1 MSKVL
6 QENSSIEGG
15 GSSNAR
21 TADLGG
27 CTPFVTA
34 NNNMETKY
42 NSVVVYKSWIDT
54 IKKLPIGEID
64 KYEAIMAI
72 LDYGFSGCE
81 QDHWA
86 VDMVREQIDVNNRRR
101 ENGKLGGRPK
111 NQTETKP
118 KPNDNQ
124 TETKEEPNNNLI
136 ENSIIENVNSIIEN
150 DNLKEKDKK
159 KNAGKP
165 PRPTL
170 EEIKEYVKEKNYTFD
185 YEAFFNFYESNGWK
199 VGKNPMKSWQAACI
213 TWQKRQNEF
222 NNNKNYN
229 HGRDKNNN
237 DGFSGTGY
245 TGDTI

>member
-27 CTPFVTA
+27 CTPFVHA
-34 NNNMETKY
+34 NNNMETNY
-42 NSVVVYKSWIDT
+42 NSMVVYRSWIDT

-72 LDYGFSGCE
+72 FEYGFNGLDSE
-81 QDHWA
+81 HWA

-111 NQTETKP
+111 NQNKTKP

-124 TETKEEPNNNLI
+124 TETKEEPNDNLI
-136 ENSIIENVNSIIEN
+136 ENSIIENSIIEN
-150 DNLKEKDKK
+150 DNLKEKEKK
-159 KNAGKP
+159 ESAGKP
-165 PRPTL
+165 PRPTID
-170 EEIKEYVKEKNYTFD
+170 EVRQYVREKNYTFD
-185 YEAFFNFYESNGWK
+185 PEAFFNYYDSNGWM
-199 VGKNPMKSWQAACI
+199 VGKNKMKNWKAACA
-213 TWQKRQNEF
+213 TWQRKETEY
-222 NNNKNYN
+222 NNKINKNKNY
-229 HGRDKNNN
+229 GRDKNSI

>member
-1 MSKVL
+1 MAKDL
-6 QENSSIEGG
+6 NKRSSIEGG

-27 CTPFVTA
+27 CTPFVSA
-34 NNNMETKY
+34 DNAMERSY
-42 NSVVVYKSWIDT
+42 NSMVVYRSWIDT
-54 IKKLPIGEID
+54 IKKLPIGEIE

-72 LDYGFSGCE
+72 LDYGFNGLDSE
-81 QDHWA
+81 HWA

-101 ENGKLGGRPK
+101 ENGRLGGRPK

-118 KPNDNQ
+118 KPNNNQ
-124 TETKEEPNNNLI
+124 TETKEKPKPNLI
-136 ENSIIENVNSIIEN
+136 ENSIIENDNSIIEN

-159 KNAGKP
+159 ESADKP

-170 EEIKEYVKEKNYTFD
+170 EEIKEYVKVKKFTFD
-185 YEAFFNFYESNGWK
+185 SEAFFNFYESNGWK
-199 VGKNPMKSWQAACI
+199 VGKNPMKSWRAACV
-213 TWQKRQNEF
+213 TWQKRHNQF
-222 NNNKNYN
+222 NNNKKNNY
-229 HGRDKNNN
+229 GRDKNNN